1 VTVSIPKRLTGS
13 PRNAI
18 CVWGEATR
26 APGIG
31 YTLTALTT
39 GSRAP
44 ARVLALV
51 LVLALARVLALVP
64 ARAPTPQPL
73 AAMHT
78 PSSVTAD
85 ALARRTDRLLD
96 LIDRGTAEAVRRT
109 DDGTEELGQV
119 GGSLAVGQ
127 DEPHR
132 CRARRCGQPTSLW
145 FRAASARDPNNIL
158 IMTA

>member
-18 CVWGEATR
+18 WVWGEATR

-44 ARVLALV
+44 ALV
-51 LVLALARVLALVP
+51 LVLVRVLALVP
-64 ARAPTPQPL
+64 GRAPTPQPL

-78 PSSVTAD
+78 PSSVTAN

-96 LIDRGTAEAVRRT
+96 LIYRGTAEAVRRA

-119 GGSLAVGQ
+119 GGSLAIGQ

-132 CRARRCGQPTSLW
+132 C
-145 FRAASARDPNNIL
+145 
-158 IMTA
+158 